1 MIANFPITQ
10 VDHIMRRTLYSA
22 SAVIIL
28 GVTASIVVGY
38 PLVAPGLVLGV
49 GMAVVNHRVFQG
61 SAMRFITDE
70 GTVARKPFAGTVFM
84 RLGVCTVVALL
95 LLVFVQPMGWG
106 VIGALAV
113 FQVLLLFNAIVS
125 LIRYQREELTNDA

>member
-22 SAVIIL
+22 FGAIVL
-28 GVTASIVVGY
+28 GITASLVLGY
-38 PLVAPGLVLGV
+38 PLVAPGLVLGL

-61 SAMRFITDE
+61 SAKRFITDE

-84 RLGVCTVVALL
+84 RLGACTVVALL

-113 FQVLLLFNAIVS
+113 FQALLLFNAIVS
-125 LIRYQREELTNDA
+125 LIRYQREGLADDA